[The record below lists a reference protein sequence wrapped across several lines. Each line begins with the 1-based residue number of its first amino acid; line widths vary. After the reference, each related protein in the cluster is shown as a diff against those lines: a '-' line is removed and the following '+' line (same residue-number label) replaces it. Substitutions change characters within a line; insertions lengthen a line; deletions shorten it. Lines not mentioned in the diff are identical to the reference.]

1 MLISIEWFRLFFIQ
15 MKYHYYIKLIVFTL
29 FFIAC
34 SDSNEGTSNV
44 PQINPKKCIVLGNSI
59 TLHGINSYWWG
70 EWGMAASTR
79 ENDFVHKLESKINSR
94 GLNYVC
100 TPVNI
105 ANWETSLDL
114 NSVNFSALKIA
125 DYDVVVIRLGEN
137 ISDDVESEVC
147 EMALKELIS
156 SIKKQNKDIKI
167 YMTGVFWPNAS
178 KETAIKNAASLEN
191 VKYINI
197 DKFYT
202 NENMHTLGDQVY
214 GDDGLL
220 HTIEHGG
227 VAAHP
232 NDLGMEA
239 IAEEIFIAMFP

>member
-156 SIKKQNKDIKI
+156 SIKKQNKD
-167 YMTGVFWPNAS
+167 A
-178 KETAIKNAASLEN
+178 
-191 VKYINI
+191 
-197 DKFYT
+197 
-202 NENMHTLGDQVY
+202 
-214 GDDGLL
+214 
-220 HTIEHGG
+220 
-227 VAAHP
+227 
-232 NDLGMEA
+232 
-239 IAEEIFIAMFP
+239 